1 MKCVNCNE
9 LIEFWNIVGTSG
21 FWIHPDKVDLDC
33 HGTACDNEDET
44 DAEPT
49 IGYYTGKSNK

>member
-1 MKCVNCNE
+1 MKCINCNE
-9 LIEFWNIVGTSG
+9 PIEYWPVIGNSG
-21 FWIHPDKVDLDC
+21 FWVHPDKVDLGC

-49 IGYYTGKSNK
+49 ETSNK

>member
-1 MKCVNCNE
+1 MKCINCTE
-9 LIEFWNIVGTSG
+9 PIEYWPVIGNSG
-21 FWIHPDKVDLDC
+21 FWVHPDKVDLGC

-49 IGYYTGKSNK
+49 ETSNK